1 MQTSKEIMADKADR
15 ISKKIVKKTE
25 MEKKIKDKISDH
37 SKSLISKKQDK
48 TKSWGGNYHKII
60 QENFSDLPGIAVSH

>member
-1 MQTSKEIMADKADR
+1 MTEEKQTSKEIMADKADR

-48 TKSWGGNYHKII
+48 TKS
-60 QENFSDLPGIAVSH
+60 